1 MSSILPALVIIFALA
16 TFGVLVLGV
25 TGMVRGSDF
34 HRRNSNK
41 LMRLRVILQGVT
53 LVLLALLFASRL

>member
-1 MSSILPALVIIFALA
+1 MSNILPTLVIIFALA
-16 TFGVLVLGV
+16 TFAVLVLGV

-53 LVLLALLFASRL
+53 LLLLALLFASRM

>member
-1 MSSILPALVIIFALA
+1 MSRSKNTWLVSCTSLLA
-16 TFGVLVLGV
+16 VLVLGV

-53 LVLLALLFASRL
+53 LLLLALLFASRM